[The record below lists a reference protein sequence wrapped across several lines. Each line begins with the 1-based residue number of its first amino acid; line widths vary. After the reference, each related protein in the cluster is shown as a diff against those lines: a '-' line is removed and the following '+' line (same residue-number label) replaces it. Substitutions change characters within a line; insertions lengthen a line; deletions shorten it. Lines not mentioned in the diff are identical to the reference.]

1 MMNNREYLASLLA
14 QGNRLLK
21 EKGDKGLK
29 FNLDLLWYIRYEH
42 TLYNKLTNKQISELI
57 KDASKDIKMLETF

>member
-21 EKGDKGLK
+21 KKGDKGLK
-29 FNLDLLWYIRYEH
+29 FNLDLLWYIRYEN
-42 TLYNKLTNKQISELI
+42 TLYDKLTNKQISELI